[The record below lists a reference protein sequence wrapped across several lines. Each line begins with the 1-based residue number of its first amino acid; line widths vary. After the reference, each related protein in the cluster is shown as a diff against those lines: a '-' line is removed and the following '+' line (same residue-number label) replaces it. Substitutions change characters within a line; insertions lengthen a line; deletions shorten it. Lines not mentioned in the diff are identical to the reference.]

1 MAPCPLTTFILP
13 YKPDFCNL
21 SRVTSWQQTLRH
33 AIINQRTKNPS
44 STAPVPPVF
53 LAYEPAPSY
62 LHGTRTKLRPSSPW
76 QGLLQTWGSTPDLV
90 PEVASAHWSSFPKL
104 NITSWR
110 SESDAGEHGKPAK
123 PQLAGFECEAS
134 HQPHPL
140 HKPMTTYLG
149 PGHVVI
155 WAAIDVRHGRLS
167 QATEAQVEKMM
178 SLAAMSVLQLKFP
191 GVPKPKL
198 LQGEGL
204 WVSSPASP
212 RGNSRKTRETWK
224 RIADVFI
231 HVDDEDIASLGL
243 AVNIEG
249 PTSSFTAEGASPWW
263 PLRQMDVSYA
273 HTTSVCAELGDAGH
287 ALGRRFNGIDMVSS
301 MSWLTAA
308 VAYQLGYGRPEWKKA
323 DEILGEDAGGGSGA
337 GWTFIPVP
345 DFFIF

>member
-1 MAPCPLTTFILP
+1 MAPRPLTTFILP

-44 STAPVPPVF
+44 STAPAPPVF

-90 PEVASAHWSSFPKL
+90 PEAASAHWSSFPKL

-134 HQPHPL
+134 HQTHPL

-155 WAAIDVRHGRLS
+155 WAAID
-167 QATEAQVEKMM
+167 
-178 SLAAMSVLQLKFP
+178 
-191 GVPKPKL
+191 
-198 LQGEGL
+198 GEGL

-249 PTSSFTAEGASPWW
+249 PISSFTTEGASPWW
-263 PLRQMDVSYA
+263 PLRQMDVSYD

-308 VAYQLGYGRPEWKKA
+308 VAYQLGYCRPEWKKA
-323 DEILGEDAGGGSGA
+323 DEILGEDAGGGSGG
-337 GWTFIPVP
+337 GWIFIPVP